1 MMKKIFDMKTTKM
14 HENREKSCI
23 FTAFY
28 RKNGVNRP
36 ENATILTN
44 YE

>member
-1 MMKKIFDMKTTKM
+1 MKKNFDMKTTKM
-14 HENREKSCI
+14 HENRKKSCL
-23 FTAFY
+23 FAAFY